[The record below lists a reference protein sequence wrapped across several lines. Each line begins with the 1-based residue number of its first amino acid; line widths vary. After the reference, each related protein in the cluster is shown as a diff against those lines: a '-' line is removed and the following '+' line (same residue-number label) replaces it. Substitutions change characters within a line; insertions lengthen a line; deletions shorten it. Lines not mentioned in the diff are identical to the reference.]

1 MHGVKFGLAVTAGSK
16 ETERRLVCYPEPG
29 KKGFRL
35 FVSGLMPGSPV
46 FLGGGCGVEERIV
59 YFVQARQREH
69 FCFNIRISSTVTVA
83 CVWTLMMQE
92 QKSFQDEEPWIM
104 SLAGAGILLQIE

>member
-16 ETERRLVCYPEPG
+16 ETERRLVCYTEPG

-46 FLGGGCGVEERIV
+46 FLGGLWCRGENSLLC
-59 YFVQARQREH
+59 
-69 FCFNIRISSTVTVA
+69 SSKTEGT
-83 CVWTLMMQE
+83 
-92 QKSFQDEEPWIM
+92 F
-104 SLAGAGILLQIE
+104 LL

>member
-46 FLGGGCGVEERIV
+46 FFWGGGAVVSRREQFTLFKQDRGNISALI
-59 YFVQARQREH
+59 FV
-69 FCFNIRISSTVTVA
+69 FPV
-83 CVWTLMMQE
+83 
-92 QKSFQDEEPWIM
+92 
-104 SLAGAGILLQIE
+104 

>member
-46 FLGGGCGVEERIV
+46 FLGGGAVVSR
-59 YFVQARQREH
+59 RE
-69 FCFNIRISSTVTVA
+69 
-83 CVWTLMMQE
+83 
-92 QKSFQDEEPWIM
+92 
-104 SLAGAGILLQIE
+104 

>member
-46 FLGGGCGVEERIV
+46 FTGGGGLWCRGENS
-59 YFVQARQREH
+59 FL
-69 FCFNIRISSTVTVA
+69 SSSKTEGT
-83 CVWTLMMQE
+83 
-92 QKSFQDEEPWIM
+92 F
-104 SLAGAGILLQIE
+104 LL

>member
-1 MHGVKFGLAVTAGSK
+1 MHGVKFGMAVTAGSK

-46 FLGGGCGVEERIV
+46 FWGGGLWCRGENS
-59 YFVQARQREH
+59 FL
-69 FCFNIRISSTVTVA
+69 SSSKTEGT
-83 CVWTLMMQE
+83 
-92 QKSFQDEEPWIM
+92 F
-104 SLAGAGILLQIE
+104 LL